1 MDVVC
6 GQMKPDLAS
15 KIIDCARV
23 VVKTE
28 PIPMSPQTRSEDL
41 ARKFGGTPVT
51 ALAQRVRAAY
61 PSAYDDLSDKE
72 LEDRVRAKY
81 PDIDNADPRRR
92 LEPWRVD
99 VLGQLIRLPVGLSED
114 AVNRASAEYARALN
128 VSLASE
134 RRQAVGWAV
143 AWWFVPMA
151 FLYGFGSSV
160 AWVRR
165 GFRRHS

>member
-61 PSAYDDLSDKE
+61 PSAYDDLLDKE
-72 LEDRVRAKY
+72 LLRNNFSILYLVNTKLCHIHGPTLFHSNIQPHGTAK
-81 PDIDNADPRRR
+81 
-92 LEPWRVD
+92 
-99 VLGQLIRLPVGLSED
+99 
-114 AVNRASAEYARALN
+114 
-128 VSLASE
+128 
-134 RRQAVGWAV
+134 
-143 AWWFVPMA
+143 
-151 FLYGFGSSV
+151 
-160 AWVRR
+160 
-165 GFRRHS
+165 